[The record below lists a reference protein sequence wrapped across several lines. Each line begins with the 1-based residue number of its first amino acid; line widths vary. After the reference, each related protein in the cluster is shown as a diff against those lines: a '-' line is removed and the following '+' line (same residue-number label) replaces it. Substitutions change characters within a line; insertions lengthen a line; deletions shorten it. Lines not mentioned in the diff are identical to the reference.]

1 MGGDKVD
8 PVSKIIIPF
17 FGLIFFGYVA
27 ARRNWVPPASVPAFN
42 GFLLYFAVPALL
54 FRFASTAAFTEI
66 MNGRFF
72 VAYSLAGLVTLLCV
86 IAFARGVMRARLRDA
101 SFYGLAASA
110 TNVGYLA
117 IPLLVALLGAS
128 AASPA
133 MLATVAEMTIVAS
146 VAVALSQ
153 LDGTRST
160 GWRKAATDAMARAAG
175 NPFVISIAVG
185 AAFSA
190 LHWKLPT
197 PIDEIMNLLANAA
210 GPCALFA
217 IGVSL
222 YRPGATQGVAL
233 IALPVVGKLL
243 LHPLLVWLALL
254 AFGLDRFTIAAGVLT
269 AALPTAGWVFIFAQ
283 RYESDVARIS
293 TALVASTALSAITFS
308 ALVWY
313 LGLGMP
319 AK

>member
-1 MGGDKVD
+1 
-8 PVSKIIIPF
+8 
-17 FGLIFFGYVA
+17 
-27 ARRNWVPPASVPAFN
+27 
-42 GFLLYFAVPALL
+42 
-54 FRFASTAAFTEI
+54 

-72 VAYSLAGLVTLLCV
+72 IAYSLAGLVTLFCIL
-86 IAFARGVMRARLRDA
+86 AFARGVMRARLRDA
-101 SFYGLAASA
+101 AFYGLAASA

-153 LDGTRST
+153 LDGTRSA
-160 GWRKAATDAMARAAG
+160 GWRKAVTDAMLRAAG

-190 LHWKLPT
+190 LQWKLPT

-233 IALPVVGKLL
+233 IALPVAGKLL
-243 LHPLLVWLALL
+243 LHPLVVWLTLL
-254 AFGLDRFTIAAGVLT
+254 AFGLDRFTITAGVL
-269 AALPTAGWVFIFAQ
+269 IFAQ

-293 TALVASTALSAITFS
+293 TSLVASTALAAITFS

-313 LGLGMP
+313 LGLGIA

>member
-1 MGGDKVD
+1 MD

-17 FGLIFFGYVA
+17 FALIFFGFIA
-27 ARRNWVPPASVPAFN
+27 ARRGWVPPAAVPAFN

-54 FRFASTAAFTEI
+54 FRFASTAAFAEI

-72 VAYSLAGLVTLLCV
+72 VAYTFAGLVTLLAV
-86 IAFARGVMRARLRDA
+86 IAFARDVMGARLRDA
-101 SFYGLAASA
+101 AFYGLAASA
-110 TNVGYLA
+110 TNIGYLA

-153 LDGTRST
+153 LDSNQSA
-160 GWRKAATDAMARAAG
+160 GWRKAARDAIARAAT
-175 NPFVISIAVG
+175 NPFLISIVVG

-190 LHWKLPT
+190 LRWKLPT
-197 PIDEIMNLLANAA
+197 PIDETMNLLANAA

-233 IALPVVGKLL
+233 IALPVAGKLL
-243 LHPLLVWLALL
+243 LHPLVVWLALM
-254 AFGLDRFTIAAGVLT
+254 AVGVDRFTITVGVLT

-293 TALVASTALSAITFS
+293 TALVASTALAAITFS
-308 ALVWY
+308 VLVWY
-313 LGLGMP
+313 LGLRG
-319 AK
+319 

>member
-1 MGGDKVD
+1 MDA
-8 PVSKIIIPF
+8 VSRIIVPF
-17 FGLIFFGYVA
+17 FALIFFGYA
-27 ARRNWVPPASVPAFN
+27 AGWRGWVPPASVPAFN

-54 FRFASTAAFTEI
+54 FRFASTAAFAEI

-72 VAYSLAGLVTLLCV
+72 AAYTLAGVVTLTVV
-86 IAFARGVMRARLRDA
+86 IAFARGVLGARLRDA

-133 MLATVAEMTIVAS
+133 MIATVAEMTIVAS
-146 VAVALSQ
+146 IAVAVSQ
-153 LDGTRST
+153 LDST
-160 GWRKAATDAMARAAG
+160 HALGWRRGVRDAIVRAAV
-175 NPFVISIAVG
+175 NPFLISIAVG

-190 LHWKLPT
+190 LNWKLPT
-197 PIDEIMNLLANAA
+197 PMNEVMNLLANAA

-222 YRPGATQGVAL
+222 YRPGAVRGLPL
-233 IALPVVGKLL
+233 IALPVAGKLM
-243 LHPLLVWLALL
+243 LHPFVVWLALL
-254 AFGLDRFTIAAGVLT
+254 AFGVDSFTMSVGVLT

-293 TALVASTALSAITFS
+293 TALVASTALAAITFS
-308 ALVWY
+308 ALVWF
-313 LGLGMP
+313 LGLEV
-319 AK
+319 ATK

>member
-1 MGGDKVD
+1 VD

-17 FGLIFFGYVA
+17 FALIFFGFA
-27 ARRNWVPPASVPAFN
+27 AAWRGWVPPAAVPAFN

-54 FRFASTAAFTEI
+54 FRFASTAAFAEI

-72 VAYSLAGLVTLLCV
+72 VAYTLAGLATLLAV
-86 IAFARGVMRARLRDA
+86 IAFGRSVMRARLRDA
-101 SFYGLAASA
+101 AFYGLAASA
-110 TNVGYLA
+110 TNIGYLA

-133 MLATVAEMTIVAS
+133 MLATVSEMTIVAS

-153 LDGTRST
+153 LDST
-160 GWRKAATDAMARAAG
+160 QSAGWRKAVRDAIARAVA
-175 NPFVISIAVG
+175 NPFLISIVVG
-185 AAFSA
+185 AAFSG
-190 LHWKLPT
+190 LGWKLPT
-197 PIDEIMNLLANAA
+197 PIDETVNLLANAA

-233 IALPVVGKLL
+233 IALPVVGKLF

-254 AFGLDRFTIAAGVLT
+254 ASGVDRFTVTAGVLT

-293 TALVASTALSAITFS
+293 TALVASTALAALTFS

-313 LGLGMP
+313 LGLGM
-319 AK
+319 ATK

>member
-1 MGGDKVD
+1 MD

-17 FGLIFFGYVA
+17 FALILFGYAA
-27 ARRNWVPPASVPAFN
+27 ARKGWVPPASVPAFN

-54 FRFASTAAFTEI
+54 FRFASTTAFAEI

-72 VAYSLAGLVTLLCV
+72 IAYTFAGLVTLLLV
-86 IAFARGVMRARLRDA
+86 VAFARGVLGARLRDA
-101 SFYGLAASA
+101 AFYGLAASA
-110 TNVGYLA
+110 TNIGYLA

-133 MLATVAEMTIVAS
+133 MLATVGEMTIVAS

-153 LDGTRST
+153 LDSTRSV
-160 GWRKAATDAMARAAG
+160 GWRKAVRDAVAQAAV
-175 NPFVISIAVG
+175 NPFLISIAVG

-190 LHWKLPT
+190 LRWKLPT
-197 PIDEIMNLLANAA
+197 PIDEIVNLLANAA

-217 IGVSL
+217 IGASL
-222 YRPGATQGVAL
+222 YRPGVTQGVAL
-233 IALPVVGKLL
+233 IALPVAGKLL

-254 AFGLDRFTIAAGVLT
+254 AFGLDRFTIMAGVLT

-293 TALVASTALSAITFS
+293 TALVASTALAAITFS

-313 LGLGMP
+313 LGLGMST
-319 AK
+319 K

>member
-1 MGGDKVD
+1 VD

-17 FGLIFFGYVA
+17 FALILFGYVA
-27 ARRNWVPPASVPAFN
+27 ARRNWVPAAAVPAFN

-54 FRFASTAAFTEI
+54 FRFASTTAFAEI

-72 VAYSLAGLVTLLCV
+72 VAYTVGSLITLSLVV
-86 IAFARGVMRARLRDA
+86 AFARSVLGSRLRDA

-110 TNVGYLA
+110 TNIGYLA
-117 IPLLVALLGAS
+117 IPLLVALLGTS

-133 MLATVAEMTIVAS
+133 MLATVCEMTIVAS

-153 LDGTRST
+153 LDGTHPL
-160 GWRKAATDAMARAAG
+160 GWHQAVRDAIARAAI
-175 NPFVISIAVG
+175 NPFVISIVVG

-190 LHWKLPT
+190 LRWQLPT
-197 PIDEIMNLLANAA
+197 PINDIMNLLANAA

-222 YRPGATQGVAL
+222 CRPGATQGLPL
-233 IALPVVGKLL
+233 IALPVAGKLL
-243 LHPLLVWLALL
+243 LHPFAVWLALL
-254 AFGLDRFTIAAGVLT
+254 AFKVDPFTVTAGVLT

-283 RYESDVARIS
+283 RHESDVARIS
-293 TALVASTALSAITFS
+293 TALVASTALSAATFS

-313 LGLGMP
+313 LGLGMGG
-319 AK
+319 K

>member
-1 MGGDKVD
+1 MD

-17 FGLIFFGYVA
+17 FTLIFFGYVA
-27 ARRNWVPPASVPAFN
+27 ARRNWVPVAAVPAFN

-54 FRFASTAAFTEI
+54 FRFASTTAFAEI

-72 VAYSLAGLVTLLCV
+72 IAYTVGGLVTLFLV
-86 IAFARGVMRARLRDA
+86 VAFARGVMGAKLRDA

-110 TNVGYLA
+110 TNIGYLA

-133 MLATVAEMTIVAS
+133 MLATVSEMTIVAS

-153 LDGTRST
+153 LDGTHSS
-160 GWRKAATDAMARAAG
+160 GWRQAVRDAIARATV
-175 NPFVISIAVG
+175 NPFVISIVVG

-190 LHWKLPT
+190 LSWQLPT
-197 PIDEIMNLLANAA
+197 PLNEIVNLLANAA

-222 YRPGATQGVAL
+222 YRPGATQGIPL
-233 IALPVVGKLL
+233 I
-243 LHPLLVWLALL
+243 VWLALL
-254 AFGLDRFTIAAGVLT
+254 AFGVDRFTLTAGVLT
-269 AALPTAGWVFIFAQ
+269 AALPTAGWVFILAQ

-293 TALVASTALSAITFS
+293 TALVASTALSAATFS

-313 LGLGMP
+313 LGLGMGT
-319 AK
+319 K

>member
-1 MGGDKVD
+1 MD
-8 PVSKIIIPF
+8 PVSKVIVPF
-17 FGLIFFGYVA
+17 FGLILFGYVA
-27 ARRNWVPPASVPAFN
+27 ARKNWVPPAAVPAFN

-54 FRFASTAAFTEI
+54 FRFASTSAFSEI

-72 VAYSLAGLVTLLCV
+72 IAYTLAGLATLLFV
-86 IAFARGVMRARLRDA
+86 LAFARNVMGARLRDA

-117 IPLLVALLGAS
+117 IPLLVALLGAP
-128 AASPA
+128 AVSPA

-146 VAVALSQ
+146 VAVALCQ
-153 LDGTRST
+153 LDSAQSA
-160 GWRKAATDAMARAAG
+160 GWRNAVADAIARAAV
-175 NPFVISIAVG
+175 NPFLISIAIG

-190 LHWKLPT
+190 FHWKLPT

-217 IGVSL
+217 IGTSL
-222 YRPGATQGVAL
+222 YRPGSTQGVSL
-233 IALPVVGKLL
+233 IALPVAGKLL

-254 AFGLDRFTIAAGVLT
+254 AFGLDRFTITVGVLT

-293 TALVASTALSAITFS
+293 TALVASTALAAITFS
-308 ALVWY
+308 TLVWY
-313 LGLGMP
+313 LGLGIVE
-319 AK
+319 K

>member
-1 MGGDKVD
+1 MED
-8 PVSKIIIPF
+8 PVSKIIVPF
-17 FGLIFFGYVA
+17 FGLILFGYVA
-27 ARRNWVPPASVPAFN
+27 ARKNWVPPAAVPAFN

-54 FRFASTAAFTEI
+54 FRFASNAAFTEI

-72 VAYSLAGLVTLLCV
+72 IAYTLAGLVTLFLV
-86 IAFARGVMRARLRDA
+86 LAFARSVMGARLRDA

-110 TNVGYLA
+110 TNIGYLA
-117 IPLLVALLGAS
+117 IPLLVALLGAA

-133 MLATVAEMTIVAS
+133 MVATVAEMTIVAS
-146 VAVALSQ
+146 VAVALCQ
-153 LDGTRST
+153 LDST
-160 GWRKAATDAMARAAG
+160 QSAGWRKAAADAIARAAV
-175 NPFVISIAVG
+175 NPFLIGIAIG

-197 PIDEIMNLLANAA
+197 PADEIMNLLANAA

-222 YRPGATQGVAL
+222 YRPGTTQGVSL
-233 IALPVVGKLL
+233 IALPVAGKLL
-243 LHPLLVWLALL
+243 LHPLVVWLALV
-254 AFGLDRFTIAAGVLT
+254 AFDLDRFTITAGVLT

-293 TALVASTALSAITFS
+293 TALVASTALAAITFS

-313 LGLGMP
+313 LGLGMA

>member
-1 MGGDKVD
+1 MGRGDVD

-17 FGLIFFGYVA
+17 FGLILFGYVA
-27 ARRNWVPPASVPAFN
+27 ARKNWVPPASVPAFN

-72 VAYSLAGLVTLLCV
+72 IAYTLAGLATLFCV
-86 IAFARGVMRARLRDA
+86 LAFARSVMGAPLRDA

-110 TNVGYLA
+110 TNIGYLA

-133 MLATVAEMTIVAS
+133 MVATVAEMTVVAS
-146 VAVALSQ
+146 VAVALCQ
-153 LDGTRST
+153 LDSTRSA
-160 GWRKAATDAMARAAG
+160 GWRRAVADAIARAAV
-175 NPFVISIAVG
+175 NPFLISIALG

-197 PIDEIMNLLANAA
+197 PMDEIMNLLANAA

-222 YRPGATQGVAL
+222 YRPGTTQGVSL
-233 IALPVVGKLL
+233 VALPVAGKLL

-254 AFGLDRFTIAAGVLT
+254 AFGLDRFTITAGVLI
-269 AALPTAGWVFIFAQ
+269 AALPTAGWVFIVAQ
-283 RYESDVARIS
+283 RYESDVGRIS
-293 TALVASTALSAITFS
+293 TALVASTALAAITFS

-313 LGLGMP
+313 LGLGIA

>member
-1 MGGDKVD
+1 VD

-17 FGLIFFGYVA
+17 FALILFGFVA
-27 ARRNWVPPASVPAFN
+27 AWRGWVPPAAVPAFN

-54 FRFASTAAFTEI
+54 FRFASTAAFAEI

-72 VAYSLAGLVTLLCV
+72 IAYTIAGLVTLLAV
-86 IAFARGVMRARLRDA
+86 IAFARGVMGARLRDA
-101 SFYGLAASA
+101 AFYGLAASA
-110 TNVGYLA
+110 TNIGYLA

-133 MLATVAEMTIVAS
+133 MLATVAEMTIIAS

-153 LDGTRST
+153 LDSNQSA
-160 GWRKAATDAMARAAG
+160 GWQKAVRDAVMRAVM
-175 NPFVISIAVG
+175 NPFLISIVVG

-190 LHWKLPT
+190 LSWKLPT
-197 PIDEIMNLLANAA
+197 PVDEIMNLLANAA

-222 YRPGATQGVAL
+222 YRPGAMQGAAL
-233 IALPVVGKLL
+233 IALPVAGKLL
-243 LHPLLVWLALL
+243 LHPLVVWLALL
-254 AFGLDRFTIAAGVLT
+254 AFGVDRFTITVGVLT

-293 TALVASTALSAITFS
+293 TALVASTALAAITFS
-308 ALVWY
+308 ILVWH
-313 LGLGMP
+313 LGLGI
-319 AK
+319 ATK

>member
-1 MGGDKVD
+1 MLVD
-8 PVSKIIIPF
+8 PVSKIIVPF
-17 FGLIFFGYVA
+17 FALILFGFVA
-27 ARRNWVPPASVPAFN
+27 ARKGWVPPASVPAFN

-54 FRFASTAAFTEI
+54 FRFASTAAFVEI

-72 VAYSLAGLVTLLCV
+72 IAYTLAGLVTLLV
-86 IAFARGVMRARLRDA
+86 VVAFARSVMGARMRDA
-101 SFYGLAASA
+101 AFYGLAASA
-110 TNVGYLA
+110 TNIGYLA

-153 LDGTRST
+153 IDGAQSA
-160 GWRKAATDAMARAAG
+160 GWRKAVRDAVARAAI
-175 NPFVISIAVG
+175 NPFLISIVIG

-190 LHWKLPT
+190 FHWKLPT
-197 PIDEIMNLLANAA
+197 PMDETMNLLANAA

-243 LHPLLVWLALL
+243 LHPLVVWLALL
-254 AFGLDRFTIAAGVLT
+254 AAGVDRFTLTAGVLT

-283 RYESDVARIS
+283 RYEADVTRIS
-293 TALVASTALSAITFS
+293 TALVASTALAAITIS
-308 ALVWY
+308 LLVWY
-313 LGLGMP
+313 LGLGI
-319 AK
+319 ATK

>member
-1 MGGDKVD
+1 MPVD

-17 FGLIFFGYVA
+17 FALIFFGFAA
-27 ARRNWVPPASVPAFN
+27 ARRGWVPAAAVPAFN

-54 FRFASTAAFTEI
+54 FRFASTAAFAQI

-72 VAYSLAGLVTLLCV
+72 VAYTLAGLVTLLTV
-86 IAFARGVMRARLRDA
+86 ITFARLMGAKLRDA
-101 SFYGLAASA
+101 AFYGLAASA

-133 MLATVAEMTIVAS
+133 MLATVGEMTIVAS

-153 LDGTRST
+153 LDSAQSA
-160 GWRKAATDAMARAAG
+160 GWRKAVSDAIARAVA
-175 NPFVISIAVG
+175 NPFLISIAVG
-185 AAFSA
+185 TAFSA
-190 LHWKLPT
+190 LSWKLPT
-197 PIDEIMNLLANAA
+197 PIDEIINLLANAA

-222 YRPGATQGVAL
+222 YRPGATQGIGL

-243 LHPLLVWLALL
+243 LHPLVVWVALL
-254 AFGLDRFTIAAGVLT
+254 SFGVDRFTMTAGVLT

-293 TALVASTALSAITFS
+293 TALVASTALAAITFS

-313 LGLGMP
+313 FGLGI
-319 AK
+319 ATK

>member
-1 MGGDKVD
+1 MD

-17 FGLIFFGYVA
+17 FSLIFFGYAA
-27 ARRNWVPPASVPAFN
+27 ARRNWVPPAAVPAFN

-72 VAYSLAGLVTLLCV
+72 IAYTLAGLVTLFCV
-86 IAFARGVMRARLRDA
+86 LAFARSVMGARLRDA

-110 TNVGYLA
+110 TNIGYLA

-128 AASPA
+128 AAAPA

-153 LDGTRST
+153 LDSTRST
-160 GWRKAATDAMARAAG
+160 GWRKALTDAMARAAV

-185 AAFSA
+185 TAFSA
-190 LHWKLPT
+190 LRWRLPT
-197 PIDEIMNLLANAA
+197 PMEEIMNLLANAA
-210 GPCALFA
+210 GPSALFA

-222 YRPGATQGVAL
+222 YRPGATQGVSL
-233 IALPVVGKLL
+233 IALPVAGKLI
-243 LHPLLVWLALL
+243 LHPLVVWLALL
-254 AFGLDRFTIAAGVLT
+254 AFGLDRFTITAGVLT
-269 AALPTAGWVFIFAQ
+269 AVLPTAGWVFIFAQ

-293 TALVASTALSAITFS
+293 TALVVSTALAAITFS

-313 LGLGMP
+313 LDLGI
-319 AK
+319 AAQ

>member
-1 MGGDKVD
+1 VNRLDA
-8 PVSKIIIPF
+8 VSKIIIPF
-17 FGLIFFGYVA
+17 FALIFFGYA
-27 ARRNWVPPASVPAFN
+27 AGRKGWVPPAAVPAFN

-54 FRFASTAAFTEI
+54 FRFASTAAFAEI

-72 VAYSLAGLVTLLCV
+72 AAYTLAGVSTLLAV
-86 IAFARGVMRARLRDA
+86 IAFARVVMRVRLRDA

-110 TNVGYLA
+110 TNIGYLA

-133 MLATVAEMTIVAS
+133 MIATVVEMTIVAS

-153 LDGTRST
+153 LDGTHSL
-160 GWRKAATDAMARAAG
+160 GWKAAIRDAIARAAV
-175 NPFVISIAVG
+175 NPFLISIVAG

-190 LHWKLPT
+190 LRWKLPT
-197 PIDEIMNLLANAA
+197 PADEIVNLLANAA

-222 YRPGATQGVAL
+222 YRPGATQGVGR
-233 IALPVVGKLL
+233 IALPVIGKLL
-243 LHPLLVWLALL
+243 VHPFIVWLALS
-254 AFGLDRFTIAAGVLT
+254 AFGLDRFTMTVGVLT

-283 RYESDVARIS
+283 RYESDVPRIS
-293 TALVASTALSAITFS
+293 TAVVASTALSAVTFS

-313 LGLGMP
+313 LGLGL
-319 AK
+319 ATK

>member
-1 MGGDKVD
+1 MLVD

-17 FGLIFFGYVA
+17 FALIFFGFAA
-27 ARRNWVPPASVPAFN
+27 ARRGWVPPASVPAFN

-54 FRFASTAAFTEI
+54 FRFASTAAFAEI
-66 MNGRFF
+66 MNARFF
-72 VAYSLAGLVTLLCV
+72 IAYTLAGLVTLLVV
-86 IAFARGVMRARLRDA
+86 IAVARGVMGARLRDA
-101 SFYGLAASA
+101 AFYGLAASA
-110 TNVGYLA
+110 TNIGYLA

-133 MLATVAEMTIVAS
+133 MLATVSEMTIVAS

-153 LDGTRST
+153 LDSSQSA
-160 GWRKAATDAMARAAG
+160 GWRKAVRDAIARAVV
-175 NPFVISIAVG
+175 NPFLISIVVG
-185 AAFSA
+185 VAFSA
-190 LHWKLPT
+190 LRWKLPT
-197 PIDEIMNLLANAA
+197 PIDETMNLLANAA

-233 IALPVVGKLL
+233 IALPVAGKLL
-243 LHPLLVWLALL
+243 LHPLVVWLALL
-254 AFGLDRFTIAAGVLT
+254 AFGVDRFTITAGVLT

-293 TALVASTALSAITFS
+293 TALVASTALAAITFS
-308 ALVWY
+308 VLVWY
-313 LGLGMP
+313 LGLGI
-319 AK
+319 ATK

>member
-1 MGGDKVD
+1 MD

-17 FGLIFFGYVA
+17 FGLIFLGYAA
-27 ARRNWVPPASVPAFN
+27 ARKNWVPPAAVPAFN

-54 FRFASTAAFTEI
+54 FRFASTAAFAEI

-72 VAYSLAGLVTLLCV
+72 VAYTLAGLVTLFCV
-86 IAFARGVMRARLRDA
+86 VAFTRGVMGARLRDA

-133 MLATVAEMTIVAS
+133 MLATVAEMTVIAS

-153 LDGTRST
+153 LDSTQST
-160 GWRKAATDAMARAAG
+160 GWRKAVTDAMARAAV

-190 LHWKLPT
+190 LHWRLPT
-197 PIDEIMNLLANAA
+197 PMDEIMNLLANAA

-222 YRPGATQGVAL
+222 YRPGAAQGVSL
-233 IALPVVGKLL
+233 IALPVAGKLF
-243 LHPLLVWLALL
+243 LHPLLVWLALV
-254 AFGLDRFTIAAGVLT
+254 AFGLDRFTITAGVLT

-293 TALVASTALSAITFS
+293 TALVASTALAAITFS

-313 LGLGMP
+313 LGLSIA

>member
-1 MGGDKVD
+1 MLVD

-17 FGLIFFGYVA
+17 FALIFLGFAA
-27 ARRNWVPPASVPAFN
+27 ARRGWVPPAAVPAFN

-54 FRFASTAAFTEI
+54 FRFASTAAFAEI

-72 VAYSLAGLVTLLCV
+72 IAYTFAGLVTLLAV
-86 IAFARGVMRARLRDA
+86 ITFARGVMGARLRDA
-101 SFYGLAASA
+101 AFYGLAASA
-110 TNVGYLA
+110 TNIGYLA

-133 MLATVAEMTIVAS
+133 MLATVGEMTIVAS

-153 LDGTRST
+153 LDST
-160 GWRKAATDAMARAAG
+160 QSAGWRKAGRDAIARAVV
-175 NPFVISIAVG
+175 NPFLISIVVG
-185 AAFSA
+185 TAFSA
-190 LHWKLPT
+190 LRWKLPT
-197 PIDEIMNLLANAA
+197 PIDETMNLLANAA

-233 IALPVVGKLL
+233 IALPVAGKLL
-243 LHPLLVWLALL
+243 LHPLVVWLALL
-254 AFGLDRFTIAAGVLT
+254 AFGVDRFTITAGVLT

-293 TALVASTALSAITFS
+293 TALVASTALAAITFS
-308 ALVWY
+308 VLVWY
-313 LGLGMP
+313 LGLGI
-319 AK
+319 ATK